1 MTAVDHS
8 GTPSHHL
15 AYTSEF
21 SPTLA
26 FDSKVSRRET
36 IEKRITTALNGE
48 HVFLVDVVPNAQ
60 HRVRH
65 MTTTSSDTRLATIVL
80 AALAA
85 LVLLPLLFMGGGM
98 MGYMGG
104 GPMMGVQGGM
114 WGDATPG
121 WLFVVSTVMQLA
133 FLAVVVGG
141 VYLVYRALTRETE
154 DDALAELR
162 LAYARGDLDDDEYE
176 RRREVLERD

>member
-1 MTAVDHS
+1 
-8 GTPSHHL
+8 
-15 AYTSEF
+15 
-21 SPTLA
+21 
-26 FDSKVSRRET
+26 
-36 IEKRITTALNGE
+36 
-48 HVFLVDVVPNAQ
+48 
-60 HRVRH
+60 
-65 MTTTSSDTRLATIVL
+65 MTTTSSDTRLVTVVL

-121 WLFVVSTVMQLA
+121 WVFVVGAVMQLA

-141 VYLVYRALTRETE
+141 VYLVYRAVTRETE